1 MIIPFSTLMGDT
13 CDLGVLLCNALGGID
28 QKNNDICALYG
39 RYCTDDAVPL
49 QLLFDLVFLSKAC
62 GIDENIFISIV
73 HDRGIDRIARR
84 SGDVGYDDTVRA
96 QQFVDQGGFSDVR
109 FSTMAMRGISL
120 SSSFSISG
128 SKYPVTSSS
137 ISPMPSF
144 PDAEM
149 ACGSPMPRL

>member
-1 MIIPFSTLMGDT
+1 MGDT
-13 CDLGVLLCNALGGID
+13 GNFGILLGDTLGCID
-28 QKNNDICALYG
+28 QKNDDICALYG

-49 QLLFDLVFLSKAC
+49 QLLFDLVFLSKTC

-84 SGDVGYDDTVRA
+84 SGDIGYDDTVRA
-96 QQFVDQGGFSDVR
+96 QQFVDQEDFPTFGFP
-109 FSTMAMRGISL
+109 TMAMRGISL